1 MKLYSIIVRGKYHSW
16 SFNSYLNPDHIQDYL
31 DDGLE
36 VYEMVNIIP
45 EWIPSFLIKP
55 FCILQ
60 DLWNFKWLF
69 HIINKIKGIL

>member
-1 MKLYSIIVRGKYHSW
+1 MKLYSIIVKGKYHSW

-55 FCILQ
+55 F
-60 DLWNFKWLF
+60 
-69 HIINKIKGIL
+69 